1 MKWRATKV
9 DPLSQHQMGFINV
22 AERTIN
28 AKLVYYGVGVGGKTT
43 SLQQVHGIFCPRNE
57 VQLVSINTEEDS
69 TLLFDFLPINLGSVG
84 GFKIRIQ
91 GFTVPGQPK
100 YKQMRKYVLQGADA
114 VVFVVDSQRSRL
126 EENLES
132 LRSMREHLREQ
143 VGTSEDIPI
152 IVQYNKRDLDDLLTE
167 EELDRHFKFRDDVV
181 TFPSVATEGHGV
193 FEAFVEATVTLVERK
208 VALYGL
214 TQENAEPRDV
224 AEDVRSKLWEIC
236 DEVRRAREIVPVK
249 DLPQTR
255 VALSDDADGPVG
267 DSVDS
272 DHEPLELLDSA
283 PSRASKS
290 AGDFELA
297 SGEEDFDFGYELRD
311 SAGAGLHPSAAASGD
326 EILFGD
332 VLTDEE
338 LDLDL
343 SAGLLPNDE
352 QEEDDSEPNLLDKT
366 VRSNLELASRFGELD
381 EQRLMLERKVHE
393 LVDVAQCTVHDLNR
407 PISAVRLM
415 LSTLNKGYF
424 GEMND
429 TQTQAVENGLMAVNQ
444 MERLVRDLLDSSRLD
459 HDGIQLDFAGCD
471 LTLLVAGVLR
481 TLRYELDENSL
492 LVRVEPLPVILA
504 DSWALTKALMNLLG
518 NAIAYRDSERMPL
531 VRIFCEE
538 RDDFWSLAISDNGI
552 GIPEGDRQRLFRRFE
567 RGSNTGGISGTGLG
581 LHIVKEIVQGHGG
594 TVSFESEVGKGTT
607 FWLNMPKQPVL
618 AEHSPFTETA
628 ERADL

>member
-1 MKWRATKV
+1 
-9 DPLSQHQMGFINV
+9 MGFINV

-43 SLQQVHGIFCPRNE
+43 SLQRVHGIFCPRNE

-84 GFKIRIQ
+84 GFKVRIQ

-143 VGTSEDIPI
+143 VGMSEDIPI
-152 IVQYNKRDLDDLLTE
+152 IVQYNKRDLDDLLSE
-167 EELDRHFKFRDDVV
+167 EELDQHFKFRDDIV

-193 FEAFVEATVTLVERK
+193 FEAFVEAAVTLVERK
-208 VALYGL
+208 VAHYGL
-214 TQENAEPRDV
+214 AQDEEAPCNV
-224 AEDVRSKLWEIC
+224 AGEVRSKLWDIC
-236 DEVRRAREIVPVK
+236 DEVRRAREIVPVE

-255 VALSDDADGPVG
+255 VVLSDDVPDPVTNSMG
-267 DSVDS
+267 DASS
-272 DHEPLELLDSA
+272 DLELLDSA
-283 PSRASKS
+283 PSRVPED
-290 AGDFELA
+290 AGVELPP
-297 SGEEDFDFGYELRD
+297 GDEEFDFGYELRE
-311 SAGAGLHPSAAASGD
+311 SSGVVLGSSVPVAGD
-326 EILFGD
+326 EVLANSVLGD
-332 VLTDEE
+332 PSNEVLSDED

-343 SAGLLPNDE
+343 SAGLVSYHGE
-352 QEEDDSEPNLLDKT
+352 AVEEPESALLAKT

-381 EQRLMLERKVHE
+381 EQRLLLERKVHE
-393 LVDVAQCTVHDLNR
+393 LVDIAQCTVHDLNR

-424 GEMND
+424 GEM
-429 TQTQAVENGLMAVNQ
+429 TEIQSQAVENGLMAVNQ
-444 MERLVRDLLDSSRLD
+444 MERLVSDLLDSSRLD
-459 HDGIQLDFAGCD
+459 HDGVSLDFGSCD
-471 LTLLVAGVLR
+471 LTPLVAEVLT
-481 TLRYELDENSL
+481 TLRYELDEHSL
-492 LVRVEPLPVILA
+492 LVRVEPLPVVMA
-504 DSWALTKALMNLLG
+504 DGWALQKVLMNLLG
-518 NAIAYRDSERMPL
+518 NAISFRAIERTPL

-538 RDDFWSLAISDNGI
+538 SEDTWSLGVSDNGI
-552 GIPEGDRQRLFRRFE
+552 GIPEVDRERLFRRFE

-581 LHIVKEIVQGHGG
+581 LHIVKEIVHGHGG
-594 TVSFESEVGKGTT
+594 TVSYESEVDKGTT
-607 FWLNMPKQPVL
+607 FWLHLPKNPVH

-628 ERADL
+628 ARADL